1 MGKHSNPLKSLRQS
15 LMLSFGICPRFDTP
29 SPPRIRAICA
39 QTLFLATSMRI
50 GIDARMYGPG
60 FTGIGRYTYELIRHL
75 ALLDTVNDY
84 VFFLR
89 KEAFDSFAVPNP
101 RFSKVL
107 ADFPHYS
114 LSEQT
119 RFLRVLNQE
128 HLDLM
133 HFCHFNAPIF
143 YRRPC
148 VVTIH
153 DLTLSF
159 FPGKKMT
166 SWIQRLAY
174 HFTLKTI
181 TRKAKRIIAV
191 SQNTKADLIQLLS
204 IPESKIQVAY
214 PGVSP
219 TFAEPTSITKKDLE
233 SRFGLGKPFFLYTG
247 VWRDHKNVVGLL
259 HAFHGLCKEGG
270 EKYQLAITG
279 RPNPSYPE
287 IEETVKTLNLEQ
299 DVRLTGLVSEEELK
313 ALYQHALAY
322 AFPSFYEGFGF
333 PPLEAMLCGI
343 PVAASNTSSIP
354 EVCGEG
360 NALFFNPYNIP
371 EIQQALG
378 RIASDQDLRNNLIE
392 NGRKHAS
399 QFKWETMVKAVLDV
413 YTSATQDF

>member
-1 MGKHSNPLKSLRQS
+1 
-15 LMLSFGICPRFDTP
+15 
-29 SPPRIRAICA
+29 
-39 QTLFLATSMRI
+39 MRI

-75 ALLDTVNDY
+75 ALLDLANEY
-84 VFFLR
+84 VIFLR
-89 KEAFDSFAVPNP
+89 KEAFDSFVSPNP

-114 LSEQT
+114 LSEQAN
-119 RFLRVLNQE
+119 FLGVLNRE
-128 HLDLM
+128 NLDLM

-143 YRRPC
+143 YKRPC

-174 HFTLKTI
+174 HFTLKSI
-181 TRKAKRIIAV
+181 TRKARRIIAV
-191 SQNTKADLIQLLS
+191 SGNTKADLVRLLS

-219 TFAEPTSITKKDLE
+219 TFAEPSSITRGDLE
-233 SRFGLGKPFFLYTG
+233 NRFGLRKPYFLYTG
-247 VWRDHKNVVGLL
+247 VWRDHKNVVGLI
-259 HAFHGLCKEGG
+259 HAFHGLQKEGG

-287 IEETVKTLNLEQ
+287 IQETVKTLGLES
-299 DVRLTGLVSEEELK
+299 DVRLTGLVDEEELK

-322 AFPSFYEGFGF
+322 TFPSFYEGFGF

-360 NALFFNPYNIP
+360 NALFFDPYNTS
-371 EIQQALG
+371 EMQKALG
-378 RIASDQDLRNNLIE
+378 RIASEGELRRRLIE

-399 QFKWETMVKAVLDV
+399 RFKWEAMAKSVLDV
-413 YTSATQDF
+413 YNSAQSISHF